1 VPGDRAVSMNEEDY
15 VSMEGETMNNDYDI
29 PRVGPPKSVKEETY
43 LPILL
48 PGKFYDENSVKNKV

>member
-1 VPGDRAVSMNEEDY
+1 MNEEDY

-29 PRVGPPKSVKEETY
+29 PRVGPPKSLKEETY

-48 PGKFYDENSVKNKV
+48 PGKCYVMLNLGK